1 MGEPRVSAAAG
12 ISVTKVSW
20 GGVAANN
27 LEHTYFTRSVSA
39 EHYLIH
45 AQFKRGP
52 SAEHYLIHAQ
62 FKRGA
67 SAEHNLEHAYFKRGR
82 ECVAGFHNCGVVAQ
96 AANGGGH
103 WFKADKAGACWRI
116 DLHERIAAEKF
127 HFNSLLL
134 RNDGGS

>member
-20 GGVAANN
+20 GGAVANN
-27 LEHTYFTRSVSA
+27 LEHAYFKRSV
-39 EHYLIH
+39 
-45 AQFKRGP
+45 

-67 SAEHNLEHAYFKRGR
+67 SAEHNLEHAYFKHGR
-82 ECVAGFHNCGVVAQ
+82 ECVTGFHNCGTVAQ

-103 WFKADKAGACWRI
+103 WFKADKVGACWRI
-116 DLHERIAAEKF
+116 DLHERIAA
-127 HFNSLLL
+127 
-134 RNDGGS
+134 

>member
-20 GGVAANN
+20 SGAVAN
-27 LEHTYFTRSVSA
+27 
-39 EHYLIH
+39 
-45 AQFKRGP
+45 
-52 SAEHYLIHAQ
+52 
-62 FKRGA
+62 
-67 SAEHNLEHAYFKRGR
+67 NLEHAYFKHGR
-82 ECVAGFHNCGVVAQ
+82 ECVTGFHNCGTIAQ

-103 WFKADKAGACWRI
+103 WFKADKVGACWRI

-134 RNDGGS
+134 RNDGGGWLNLCGTFQFAK